1 MKIKDILEQHGKREI
16 FKVKP
21 ETLLKDGLEI
31 IMKNRIGA
39 LLVTDEDDKLAGIIT
54 ERDMLWR
61 IYKDGHDALGKKV
74 EDYMTR
80 NVIVGIPDD
89 DIETAEQFMTVNRF
103 RHLPIMEGEKLVGLI
118 SIGDIVKNLAGS
130 LKVQNRYLR
139 DYITGKYPG

>member
-1 MKIKDILEQHGKREI
+1 MKIKDILEQQGKREI
-16 FKVKP
+16 FKVTP
-21 ETLLKDGLEI
+21 ETVVKDGLEI

-39 LLVTDEDDKLAGIIT
+39 LLVMDENDKLAGIIT
-54 ERDMLWR
+54 ERDILWR
-61 IYKDGHDALGKKV
+61 IYKDGEEALHKKV
-74 EDYMTR
+74 DDYMTR

-118 SIGDIVKNLAGS
+118 SIGDIVKSMAGNLR
-130 LKVQNRYLR
+130 VQNRYLR

>member
-1 MKIKDILEQHGKREI
+1 MKIKDILEQQGKREI
-16 FKVKP
+16 FKVEP
-21 ETLLKDGLEI
+21 ETLIKEGLEI

-54 ERDMLWR
+54 ERDILWR
-61 IYKDGHDALGKKV
+61 IYKDGHEALDKKV